1 MLTQENNSRWNPL
14 MEKTKVIFIGAGGH
28 AKVLTSIL
36 EATANELVAVFDPDK
51 TKERFYSVKNE
62 GDYSPNTHPEAK
74 LLIAIGDNATRK
86 KISQSISHKF
96 TQAIHPSA
104 QIDRLVKLGQGV
116 QIMPSVVINRDTT
129 IGQHSIINSNATVE
143 HDCTIGDFV
152 HIAPGAT
159 ICGGVTVGEE
169 TLVGANATVLPNC
182 IIGKNV
188 IIGAGTVVTKN
199 IPDNTVV
206 TGIPGKII
214 SNG

>member
-1 MLTQENNSRWNPL
+1 MLTLENNSPWNGL

-28 AKVLTSIL
+28 AKVLASIL
-36 EATANELVAVFDPDK
+36 EATVSELVAVFDPDK
-51 TKERFYSVKNE
+51 TKDSFYGVKNE
-62 GDYSPNTHPEAK
+62 GDYTANAHPKAK
-74 LLIAIGDNATRK
+74 LLIAIGDNGTRK
-86 KISQSISHKF
+86 RISKSISHEF
-96 TQAIHPSA
+96 IQAIHPSA
-104 QIDRLVKLGQGV
+104 QIDRLVQLGQGV
-116 QIMPSVVINRDTT
+116 QVMPSVVINRATT
-129 IGQHSIINSNATVE
+129 IGHHSIINSNATVE

-169 TLVGANATVLPNC
+169 TLVGANASVLPNC
-182 IIGKNV
+182 TIGKNV

>member
-1 MLTQENNSRWNPL
+1 MLENNSLWNPL

-28 AKVLTSIL
+28 AKVLASIL
-36 EATANELVAVFDPDK
+36 EATDSELVAVFDPDK
-51 TKERFYSVKNE
+51 TKEYFYDVKNE
-62 GDYSPNTHPEAK
+62 GDYITNAHPEAK

-86 KISQSISHKF
+86 RISQNISHEF
-96 TQAIHPSA
+96 AQAIHPSA
-104 QIDRLVKLGQGV
+104 QIDRLVQLGQGV
-116 QIMPSVVINRDTT
+116 QVMSSAVINRAT
-129 IGQHSIINSNATVE
+129 IIGHHCIVNSNATVE

-169 TLVGANATVLPNC
+169 SLVGANATVLPNC
-182 IIGKNV
+182 VIGKNV
-188 IIGAGTVVTKN
+188 IVGAGTVVTKD

>member
-1 MLTQENNSRWNPL
+1 

-28 AKVLTSIL
+28 AKVLASIL
-36 EATANELVAVFDPDK
+36 EANAFELLAVFDSDK
-51 TKERFYSVKNE
+51 TKEHFYSVKNE
-62 GDYSPNTHPEAK
+62 GDYTTNAYPEAK
-74 LLIAIGDNATRK
+74 LLIAIGDNAIRK
-86 KISQSISHKF
+86 KISQSISHEF
-96 TQAIHPSA
+96 AQAIHPSA
-104 QIDRLVKLGQGV
+104 QIDRLVQLGLGV
-116 QIMPSVVINRDTT
+116 QVMPSVVINRATT
-129 IGQHSIINSNATVE
+129 IGHHSIINSNATVE

-152 HIAPGAT
+152 HIAIGAT

-206 TGIPGKII
+206 IGIPGKII